1 MATKGSPAGH
11 GGNRHEVPSGPGQ
24 MLREP
29 TSGTGRI
36 LGASENTKNRLTHAA
51 DAAATLVINTQET
64 KQRKRKATVF
74 TPGERSCEEEGRQP
88 WSAAGLHGER
98 RLRVLMTRV
107 DRMCTGPSLGQGLM
121 GQVCV
126 LGQKP
131 RWSSSTEGCQQCPKQ
146 NHQEAT

>member
-98 RLRVLMTRV
+98 RL
-107 DRMCTGPSLGQGLM
+107 
-121 GQVCV
+121 
-126 LGQKP
+126 
-131 RWSSSTEGCQQCPKQ
+131 
-146 NHQEAT
+146 